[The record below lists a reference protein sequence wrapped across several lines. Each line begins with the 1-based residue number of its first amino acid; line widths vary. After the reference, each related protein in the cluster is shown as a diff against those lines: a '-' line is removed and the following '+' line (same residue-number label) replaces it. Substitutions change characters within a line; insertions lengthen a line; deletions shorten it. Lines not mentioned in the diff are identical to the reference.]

1 MNKEKDILEEMKSA
15 KRPFGVPE
23 NYFST
28 VEDRVREKI
37 SAPQGRSMVWT
48 VAKPALLLTCM
59 FAVILGIGYGTMALT
74 GTSFRGGNARFAE
87 ESAEESAEEVSGEIF
102 SGMED
107 EELIEYLSGHLKASD
122 LEMFVAELQTN

>member
-15 KRPFGVPE
+15 KRPFSVPE

-74 GTSFRGGNARFAE
+74 GTTFKGGNARLAE
-87 ESAEESAEEVSGEIF
+87 ESSEEASEEIF

-107 EELIEYLSGHLKASD
+107 EELIEYLSDHLKASD

>member
-1 MNKEKDILEEMKSA
+1 MNKEKDILEEMKNS

-23 NYFST
+23 NYFGT
-28 VEDRVREKI
+28 VEERVREKI
-37 SAPQGRSMVWT
+37 SAPQGRSAVWG

-59 FAVILGIGYGTMALT
+59 FTIILGIGYGTMALT

-87 ESAEESAEEVSGEIF
+87 ESAEEVSGEIF
-102 SGMED
+102 NGMED
-107 EELIEYLSGHLKASD
+107 DELIEYLSDHLKTSD